1 MVSLLGDR
9 RATLIIVLVLSSVLV
24 SLPNIEAVRASED
37 SWTRERPIPTIRRNL
52 GVAVVN
58 GKIYAIGGRQ
68 DNWGLSTN
76 EEYDPA
82 TNTWTTKTPMPTPR
96 SDFGIAVVQ
105 NKIYCIGG
113 MRYFDYSGHG
123 EGILCA
129 FNEVYDPLTDTWENK
144 TSMPTTRQRPIANV
158 VNDKIYLI
166 GGFQYQDL
174 PPPQTTIRLDVNE
187 VYDPETDSWTTKTPI
202 PTASS
207 NPASATVNN
216 KIYVI
221 SGFHSDLNQ
230 IYNPE
235 SDTWSQGAPIPTAVA
250 LAGAG
255 ATTGEMAPKRIYV
268 IGGYPSYPEV
278 SLNQVYDP
286 DTNTWSSGSQMPTAR
301 HSLGVA
307 VINDTLYAIGGGST
321 NLNVRYYDE
330 NEKYTPI
337 GYIPEF
343 PSWTPL
349 MIMVIVVMAVAVI
362 YRRSLHKQN
371 QGRSDQ

>member
-1 MVSLLGDR
+1 MI
-9 RATLIIVLVLSSVLV
+9 T
-24 SLPNIEAVRASED
+24 LPNVETVRAVED
-37 SWTRERPIPTIRRNL
+37 SWTTLKPVPTIRSRL

-58 GKIYAIGGRQ
+58 GKIYAIGGRN
-68 DNWGLSTN
+68 DGGYLSTN

-96 SDFGIAVVQ
+96 SDFGIAVVN

-113 MRYFDYSGHG
+113 IIDYDWSGHG
-123 EGILCA
+123 KGILCT

-144 TSMPTTRQRPIANV
+144 TSMPTKRQRPEANV
-158 VNDKIYLI
+158 VNGKIYLI

-174 PPPQTTIRLDVNE
+174 PPPYTTIRLDVNE

-202 PTASS
+202 PTTSS
-207 NPASATVNN
+207 NPASATINN

-221 SGFHSDLNQ
+221 GGFQSDLNQ
-230 IYNPE
+230 IYDPE
-235 SDTWSQGAPIPTAVA
+235 SDTWSQGVPIPTAVG

-255 ATTGEMAPKRIYV
+255 ATTGLFAPKRIYV
-268 IGGYPSYPEV
+268 IGGYPSYDEV
-278 SLNQVYDP
+278 RLNQVYDP
-286 DTNTWSSGSQMPTAR
+286 ETDTWSNGTQMPTAR

-307 VINDTLYAIGGGST
+307 VVNDTFYAIGGGST
-321 NLNVRYYDE
+321 NLNVRQYDE
-330 NEKYTPI
+330 NERYTPI

-349 MIMVIVVMAVAVI
+349 LIMVVAVVAVAVI
-362 YRRSLHKQN
+362 YRRRLPKN
-371 QGRSDQ
+371 RGRADK

>member
-1 MVSLLGDR
+1 MVGDR
-9 RATLIIVLVLSSVLV
+9 RATLIIVLVFSSVLV
-24 SLPNIEAVRASED
+24 SLSNIEAVRAADD
-37 SWTRERPIPTIRRNL
+37 SWIPLEPIPTIRRNL

-158 VNDKIYLI
+158 VNDKIYVI
-166 GGFQYQDL
+166 CGFQYHNL
-174 PPPQTTIRLDVNE
+174 PPPYTTSGLDVNE

-202 PTASS
+202 PTTSS